1 VKLHMPEELRLVPKP
16 MRTPS
21 PTMRDLL
28 AVIFRQRRLA
38 WITFAVALSAIIAY
52 RLIAPCYESEMK
64 VLLRR
69 GRVDPVVAPTPSQA
83 ELIRQGV
90 TEEEVNSE
98 AELLHDGE
106 ILRTV
111 VQRTGLAAESS
122 SWFWNL
128 MGDDPEKRLARAVRR
143 VDRRLTVEP
152 VRKTALITVSYQSSD
167 PAQAARVLQ
176 SLAGAYLERHHQVH
190 RASGEFSFF
199 DQQVTQSRHG
209 LETAEL
215 QLAEFTR
222 DQAVVSAP
230 QERDLALQK
239 LSDADLDDRRTQV
252 ELAENSERI
261 RALQSKLNLLPE
273 RATTQMRNSDNP
285 ELMEKMKARLLELEL
300 QRTSLLIE
308 FEPSYR
314 LVKEV
319 EQKIAQTKASIA
331 GEDRAPLRDQ
341 TSDLEPNHAWA
352 KSELV
357 KAEVEARALGAH
369 AVAESVLLTHYRDAA
384 HQLGDQA
391 IAQERLVHDLKS
403 AEDRYLLYVDKR
415 EEARIGDALDLGG
428 ILNVAIAE
436 QPVVPELPKL
446 SELTFGLIGLVLA
459 GTVSVSLAFAADYL
473 SPAFRTP
480 DEVVDFLRA
489 PVLASLPQRKKADVE
504 EFSRGLL

>member
-1 VKLHMPEELRLVPKP
+1 
-16 MRTPS
+16 
-21 PTMRDLL
+21 MRDLL

-38 WITFAVALSAIIAY
+38 LIVFVLALAAIIAY
-52 RLIAPCYESEMK
+52 RLIAPAYESEMK

-83 ELIRQGV
+83 ELVRQGV

-111 VQRTGLAAESS
+111 VQRTGLASEGN
-122 SWFWNL
+122 SWFSSL
-128 MGDDPEKRLARAVRR
+128 VGEDAEKRLARAARR
-143 VDRRLTVEP
+143 MHRRLTVEP
-152 VRKTALITVSYQSSD
+152 IRKTALINIKYESSD
-167 PAQAARVLQ
+167 PEQTAKVLQ
-176 SLAGAYLERHHQVH
+176 SLADAYLERHHQVH

-199 DQQVTQSRHG
+199 DQQVTQSRHS

-222 DQAVVSAP
+222 DQGVVSAP
-230 QERDLALQK
+230 QERDMALQK
-239 LSDADLDDRRTQV
+239 LSDADGDDRRTRV

-261 RALQSKLNLLPE
+261 HALQAKLNLLPE
-273 RATTQMRNSDNP
+273 RTLTQMRNSDNP
-285 ELMEKMKARLLELEL
+285 ELMQKMKALLLELEL
-300 QRTSLLIE
+300 QRTDLLIE

-331 GEDRAPLRDQ
+331 GEDRAPIRDQ

-357 KAEVEARALGAH
+357 KAEVEGKALGAH
-369 AVAESVLLTHYRDAA
+369 AAAVGILLTHYRDAA

-391 IAQERLVHDLKS
+391 IAQERLVHDLKA

-415 EEARIGDALDLGG
+415 EEARIGDALDQGG
-428 ILNVAIAE
+428 ILNVTIAE

-446 SELTFGLIGLVLA
+446 SELSFGLIGLAFA
-459 GTVSVSLAFAADYL
+459 GTVSVSLAFVTDYL

-480 DEVVDFLRA
+480 DEVVAFLRA
-489 PVLASLPQRKKADVE
+489 PVLASLPQKKKLDAE

>member
-1 VKLHMPEELRLVPKP
+1 MPEELRLVPKP
-16 MRTPS
+16 IRTPS
-21 PTMRDLL
+21 PTLRDLL
-28 AVIFRQRRLA
+28 AILFRQRRLA
-38 WITFAVALSAIIAY
+38 VVTFAVTLVAITAY
-52 RLIAPCYESEMK
+52 RLVAPSYQSEMK

-83 ELIRQGV
+83 EFMRQGV

-98 AELLHDGE
+98 VELLRDDE

-111 VQRTGLAAESS
+111 VQRTGLSEDH
-122 SWFWNL
+122 SWLWSL
-128 MGDDPEKRLARAVRR
+128 AGDNPEKRLARAVRR
-143 VDRRLTVEP
+143 MSRRLTVEP
-152 VRKTALITVSYQSSD
+152 IRKTALIKINYESSD
-167 PAQAARVLQ
+167 PELTARVLR

-190 RASGEFSFF
+190 RSSGEFGFF
-199 DQQVTQSRHG
+199 DQQVTQSRHN

-222 DQAVVSAP
+222 DQGVVSAS
-230 QERDLALQK
+230 QERDMTLQK
-239 LSDADLDDRRTQV
+239 LSDADADDSRTRVAQ
-252 ELAENSERI
+252 AENAERM
-261 RALQSKLNLLPE
+261 RALQAKLSGLPE
-273 RATTQMRNSDNP
+273 RATTQIRNADNA

-300 QRTSLLIE
+300 QRTDLLIE

-319 EQKIAQTKASIA
+319 EQKIAQTRASIA

-352 KSELV
+352 KSELL
-357 KAEVEARALGAH
+357 KAEVESRALSAH
-369 AVAESVLLTHYRDAA
+369 AAAEGVLLTHYRDAA
-384 HQLGDQA
+384 RQLGDQS
-391 IAQERLVHDLKS
+391 IAQEQLVHDLKA
-403 AEDRYLLYVDKR
+403 AEERYLLYVDKR
-415 EEARIGDALDLGG
+415 EEARIGDALDQGG

-446 SELTFGLIGLVLA
+446 SGVSFGLIGLALA
-459 GTVSVSLAFAADYL
+459 ATVSVSLAFVTDYL

-480 DEVVDFLRA
+480 EEVVAFLRA

-504 EFSRGLL
+504 EFSRGLP

>member
-1 VKLHMPEELRLVPKP
+1 
-16 MRTPS
+16 
-21 PTMRDLL
+21 MRDLL
-28 AVIFRQRRLA
+28 AVIFRQRRLTL
-38 WITFAVALSAIIAY
+38 ITFAVALVVILAY
-52 RLIAPCYESEMK
+52 RLIAPGYESEMK

-98 AELLHDGE
+98 AELLHDDE

-111 VQRTGLAAESS
+111 VQRAGLASEGS
-122 SWFWNL
+122 SWFWSL
-128 MGDDPEKRLARAVRR
+128 VGDDDAEKRLARAVRR

-152 VRKTALITVSYQSSD
+152 IRKTALITVSYESSD
-167 PAQAARVLQ
+167 PEQAARVLR
-176 SLAGAYLERHHQVH
+176 SLADAYLERHHQVH
-190 RASGEFSFF
+190 RASGEFGFF
-199 DQQVTQSRHG
+199 DQQVTQSRHS

-222 DQAVVSAP
+222 DQGVVSAS
-230 QERDLALQK
+230 QERDLTLQK
-239 LSDADLDDRRTQV
+239 LSDADADDRRTRV

-261 RALQSKLNLLPE
+261 RALQSKLSLLPE
-273 RATTQMRNSDNP
+273 RAMTQMRNSDNP

-300 QRTSLLIE
+300 QRTDLLIE
-308 FEPSYR
+308 FEPPYR

-319 EQKIAQTKASIA
+319 EQKIAQTKASIV
-331 GEDRAPLRDQ
+331 GEDRAPIRDQ

-357 KAEVEARALGAH
+357 KAEVEARALSAH
-369 AVAESVLLTHYRDAA
+369 AAAQGVLLTHYREAA
-384 HQLGDQA
+384 HQLGDQS

-415 EEARIGDALDLGG
+415 EEARIGDALDQGG
-428 ILNVAIAE
+428 ILNVAVAE

-446 SELTFGLIGLVLA
+446 SELSFGLIGLALA
-459 GTVSVSLAFAADYL
+459 GTVSASLAFVTDYL

-480 DEVVDFLRA
+480 DEVVAFLRA
-489 PVLASLPQRKKADVE
+489 PVLASLPRQKAADAE
-504 EFSRGLL
+504 EFSRGQI

>member
-1 VKLHMPEELRLVPKP
+1 MPEELRLVPKP
-16 MRTPS
+16 IRTPS
-21 PTMRDLL
+21 PTLRDLL

-38 WITFAVALSAIIAY
+38 LMAFVLTMVAVIAY

-98 AELLHDGE
+98 AELMHDDE

-111 VQRTGLAAESS
+111 VQSTGLTAESS
-122 SWFWNL
+122 TWFWNIV
-128 MGDDPEKRLARAVRR
+128 GDNEEKRLARAVRR
-143 VDRRLTVEP
+143 MARRLTVEP
-152 VRKTALITVSYQSSD
+152 IRKTAMIDVKYESSD
-167 PAQAARVLQ
+167 SEQTAKVLR
-176 SLAGAYLERHHQVH
+176 SLANAYLERHHQVH
-190 RASGEFSFF
+190 RASGAFDFF
-199 DQQVTQSRHG
+199 ERQVTQSRHN
-209 LETAEL
+209 LETVEL

-222 DQAVVSAP
+222 DQGVVSAS
-230 QERDLALQK
+230 QERDMALQK
-239 LSDADLDDRRTQV
+239 LSEADADDRRTQV

-261 RALQSKLNLLPE
+261 RALQAKINLLPE
-273 RATTQMRNSDNP
+273 RTLTQMRNSDNP
-285 ELMEKMKARLLELEL
+285 ELMQKMKARLLELEL
-300 QRTSLLIE
+300 QRTDLLIE

-319 EQKIAQTKASIA
+319 EKKIAQTEASIA
-331 GEDRAPLRDQ
+331 GEDQAPIRDQ

-357 KAEVEARALGAH
+357 KAEVEAKALGAH
-369 AVAESVLLTHYRDAA
+369 AAAERGLLAHYRDTA

-391 IAQERLVHDLKS
+391 IAQERLVHDLKA
-403 AEDRYLLYVDKR
+403 AEERYLLYVDKR
-415 EEARIGDALDLGG
+415 EEARIGDALDQGG

-446 SELTFGLIGLVLA
+446 SELSFGLIGLALA
-459 GTVSVSLAFAADYL
+459 GTVSVSLAFVTDYL

-480 DEVVDFLRA
+480 DEVVAFLRA
-489 PVLASLPQRKKADVE
+489 PVLASLPQKKNVDVE
-504 EFSRGLL
+504 EFSRGPL

>member
-1 VKLHMPEELRLVPKP
+1 

-28 AVIFRQRRLA
+28 AVVFRQRRLVLIA
-38 WITFAVALSAIIAY
+38 FALALAAIIAY
-52 RLIAPCYESEMK
+52 RLVAPCYESEMK

-98 AELLHDGE
+98 AELLHDDE

-111 VQRTGLAAESS
+111 VQQTGLASEGS
-122 SWFWNL
+122 SWFWSL
-128 MGDDPEKRLARAVRR
+128 VGDDDAGKRLARAVRR

-167 PAQAARVLQ
+167 PEQTAKVLRT
-176 SLAGAYLERHHQVH
+176 LADAYLERHHQVH

-199 DQQVTQSRHG
+199 DQQVTLSRHS

-222 DQAVVSAP
+222 DQGVVSAS
-230 QERDLALQK
+230 QERDLTLQK
-239 LSDADLDDRRTQV
+239 LSDADADDRRTQV
-252 ELAENSERI
+252 ALAENSERI

-273 RATTQMRNSDNP
+273 RTMTQMRNSDNP

-300 QRTSLLIE
+300 QRTDLLME

-314 LVKEV
+314 LVKQV
-319 EQKIAQTKASIA
+319 EQKIAQTKASIR
-331 GEDRAPLRDQ
+331 GEDQAPIRDQ

-357 KAEVEARALGAH
+357 KAEVDARALGAH
-369 AVAESVLLTHYRDAA
+369 AAADSVLLAHYRGAA
-384 HQLGDQA
+384 QQLGDQS
-391 IAQERLVHDLKS
+391 IAQDRLLHDLKS

-415 EEARIGDALDLGG
+415 EEARIGDALDQGG

-446 SELTFGLIGLVLA
+446 SELSFGLIGLALA
-459 GTVSVSLAFAADYL
+459 GTVSVSLAFATDYL

-480 DEVVDFLRA
+480 DEVVSFLHA
-489 PVLASLPQRKKADVE
+489 PVLASLPQRKTAHVE
-504 EFSRGLL
+504 EISRGQI

>member
-1 VKLHMPEELRLVPKP
+1 MSEELRLVPKP

-21 PTMRDLL
+21 PTLRDLL
-28 AVIFRQRRLA
+28 AVVFRQRRLA
-38 WITFAVALSAIIAY
+38 VITFALALAAIMTY
-52 RLIAPCYESEMK
+52 RLVAPSYQSEMK

-98 AELLHDGE
+98 VELLRDNE

-111 VQRTGLAAESS
+111 VQHTGLAEERP
-122 SWFWNL
+122 WFSRL
-128 MGDDPEKRLARAVRR
+128 TGDNPEKRLAHAVRR
-143 VDRRLTVEP
+143 MSRRLTVESI
-152 VRKTALITVSYQSSD
+152 RKTALINVSYESSD
-167 PAQAARVLQ
+167 PEQTAKVLRA
-176 SLAGAYLERHHQVH
+176 LADAYLERHHQVH
-190 RASGEFSFF
+190 RASGEFAFF
-199 DQQVTQSRHG
+199 DQQVTQSRHN

-222 DQAVVSAP
+222 DQGVVSAS
-230 QERDLALQK
+230 QERDMTLQK
-239 LSDADLDDRRTQV
+239 LSDADADDRHIRVAQ
-252 ELAENSERI
+252 AENSERI
-261 RALQSKLNLLPE
+261 RALQTKLNVLPE
-273 RATTQMRNSDNP
+273 RATTQVRNSDNP

-300 QRTSLLIE
+300 QRTDLLLE

-319 EQKIAQTKASIA
+319 ERKIAQTEASIA
-331 GEDRAPLRDQ
+331 GEDRFPLRDQ

-357 KAEVEARALGAH
+357 KAEVEARALSAH
-369 AVAESVLLTHYRDAA
+369 AVAESVLLTHYRNAA
-384 HQLGDQA
+384 QQLGDQS
-391 IAQERLVHDLKS
+391 IAQERLVHDMKA
-403 AEDRYLLYVDKR
+403 AEERYLLYVGKR
-415 EEARIGDALDLGG
+415 EEARIGDALDQGG

-446 SELTFGLIGLVLA
+446 SEVTFGLIGLALA
-459 GTVSVSLAFAADYL
+459 GTVSVSLAFVTDYL

-480 DEVVDFLRA
+480 DEVVAFLRA
-489 PVLASLPQRKKADVE
+489 PVLASLPQRKKADVT